1 MTTSLRSGPVAYG
14 NGPASFGAVARHARG
29 WLPLIGLTA
38 LAGSGV
44 ALALPSVLG
53 HSVDAIVAGDNY
65 GKWFTI
71 AAALITTG
79 IFCSLIDAFAGT
91 ACVAGTTAW
100 LRHRLVSQVVNGGPE
115 GTREFDPGDLVSRVS
130 GNASDAAQAGPAAVT
145 TVAAMAPPIGS
156 LVLLALIDPW
166 LAVAFFG
173 GVILVIGVL
182 FVFARRTAELSL
194 AYQETQGRISALLTE
209 AVAGLRTI
217 SSAGTT
223 AREERRI
230 LGFLPD
236 LHKHGLETWK
246 VLARSGAQA
255 AIVGPLVLVAVLA
268 VGGLQLVDG
277 HITAGELFAASQY
290 AVLGAGLGSLTGVI
304 GEIARARAGI
314 QRAAEVFAITPVT
327 HGLLQL
333 PPGPGRL
340 TFDGVTVFGEESALL
355 QDVHLDLPGGAT
367 VAVVGPSGAGKSILA
382 GLAARLRDPHFGQVL
397 LDGVPIQALN
407 RQALRTAV
415 GCAFER
421 PTLVGTTVGDAISHD
436 AVGPVRTLAAARATH
451 AHDFVSRLPEGYFT
465 PLPKAPMSGGERQRL
480 GLARAWPAS
489 RLLVLDDATSSL
501 DTATEMQI
509 SKTLTEDRHRRTRLI
524 VTHRTA
530 TAARADLV
538 VWLENGR
545 VRAVDTHQELWQHAD
560 YREVFG

>member
-1 MTTSLRSGPVAYG
+1 MTTAL
-14 NGPASFGAVARHARG
+14 GPAYRPAPTTFGAVARHGRA
-29 WLPLIGLTA
+29 WLPVIGVTA
-38 LAGSGV
+38 LANSAV
-44 ALALPSVLG
+44 SLALPSVLG
-53 HSVDAIVAGDNY
+53 HSVDAIVAGSGY
-65 GKWFTI
+65 GRWFTI
-71 AAALITTG
+71 AAVLIG
-79 IFCSLIDAFAGT
+79 VGVLCSLIDAFAGT

-100 LRHRLVSQVVNGGPE
+100 LRHGLVSQVVRGGAE
-115 GTREFDPGDLVSRVS
+115 GSREFDSGDLVSRVS

-166 LAVAFFG
+166 LAAAFFG
-173 GVILVIGVL
+173 GVILVVGVL
-182 FVFARRTAELSL
+182 FVFARRTAEISL
-194 AYQETQGRISALLTE
+194 AYQQTQGRISALLTE
-209 AVAGLRTI
+209 AVTGLRTI
-217 SSAGTT
+217 ASAGTT
-223 AREERRI
+223 SREERRI
-230 LGFLPD
+230 LGFLPE
-236 LHKHGLETWK
+236 LHRHGLETWK

-268 VGGLQLVDG
+268 VGGLQLVNG
-277 HITAGELFAASQY
+277 RITAGELFAASQY

-314 QRAAEVFAITPVT
+314 QRAAEVFAIDKVA
-327 HGLLQL
+327 HGLLPL

-340 TFDGVTVFGEESALL
+340 TFDGVTVVVDDAVLL
-355 QDVHLDLPGGAT
+355 ENVHLDLPGGAT
-367 VAVVGPSGAGKSILA
+367 VAVVGPSGAGKSVLA
-382 GLAARLRDPHFGQVL
+382 SLAARLRDPSVGQVL
-397 LDGVPIQALN
+397 LDGVPLPALN
-407 RQALRTAV
+407 HHALRTAV

-436 AVGPVRTLAAARATH
+436 AIGPVRTLAAARATH
-451 AHDFVSRLPEGYFT
+451 AHDFVRRLPDGYFT

-480 GLARAWPAS
+480 GLARAWPAN

-501 DTATEMQI
+501 DTATELQI
-509 SKTLTEDRHRRTRLI
+509 SKTLTEDRYRRTRLI

-538 VWLENGR
+538 VWLDGGR
-545 VRAVDTHQELWQHAD
+545 VRGVGTHQDLWQDAS

>member
-1 MTTSLRSGPVAYG
+1 MTSTY
-14 NGPASFGAVARHARG
+14 SFAPTTFKAVARHGRA
-29 WLPLIGLTA
+29 WLPLIAVTA

-53 HSVDAIVAGDNY
+53 HAVDAIIAGGDY
-65 GKWFTI
+65 GRWFTI
-71 AAALITTG
+71 AVVLVAVSI
-79 IFCSLIDAFAGT
+79 ICSLIDAFAGT

-100 LRHRLVSQVVNGGPE
+100 LRHRLVSQVLHGGPE
-115 GTREFDPGDLVSRVS
+115 GSREFDSGDLVSRVS
-130 GNASDAAQAGPAAVT
+130 GNVSDAAQAGPAAVT

-166 LAVAFFG
+166 LAAAFFG
-173 GVILVIGVL
+173 GIILVVGVL
-182 FVFARRTAELSL
+182 FVFARRTAEISL

-246 VLARSGAQA
+246 ILARSGAQA
-255 AIVGPLVLVAVLA
+255 AIVGPLVLVAVLT

-277 HITAGELFAASQY
+277 RITAGELFAASQY

-314 QRAAEVFAITPVT
+314 QRAAEVFAITPVV
-327 HGLLQL
+327 HGTL
-333 PPGPGRL
+333 PLPLGPGRL
-340 TFDGVTVFGEESALL
+340 TFDGVTVFGEDSALL
-355 QDVHLDLPGGAT
+355 QDIHLELPGGAT
-367 VAVVGPSGAGKSILA
+367 IAVVGPSGAGKSVLA

-397 LDGVPIQALN
+397 LDGVPLQALN
-407 RQALRTAV
+407 HQALRTAV

-421 PTLVGTTVGDAISHD
+421 PTLVGTTIGDAISHD

-451 AHDFVSRLPEGYFT
+451 AHDFVSRLPDGYFT

-509 SKTLTEDRHRRTRLI
+509 SKTLTEDRYQRTRLI

-530 TAARADLV
+530 TAARADIV
-538 VWLENGR
+538 VWLDGGR
-545 VRAVDTHQELWQHAD
+545 VRGAAPHQELWQDPA

>member
-1 MTTSLRSGPVAYG
+1 MTSLT
-14 NGPASFGAVARHARG
+14 FGSVARHGRG
-29 WLPLIGLTA
+29 WLPLIGVTA
-38 LAGSGV
+38 LVSSAV
-44 ALALPSVLG
+44 TLALPSVLG
-53 HSVDAIVAGDNY
+53 HSVDAIVADTDY
-65 GKWFTI
+65 RRWFTI
-71 AAALITTG
+71 AAALIVTG
-79 IFCSLIDAFAGT
+79 IVCSLIDTFAGT

-100 LRHRLVSQVVNGGPE
+100 LRHGLVSQVVRGGAE
-115 GTREFDPGDLVSRVS
+115 GSRRFDTGDLVSRVS

-145 TVAAMAPPIGS
+145 TFAAMAPPIGS

-173 GVILVIGVL
+173 GVILVVGVL
-182 FVFARRTAELSL
+182 FVFARRTAQISL
-194 AYQETQGRISALLTE
+194 AYQETQGRISAMLTE
-209 AVAGLRTI
+209 SLTGLRTI
-217 SSAGTT
+217 ASAGTT
-223 AREERRI
+223 DREERRI
-230 LGFLPD
+230 LGFLPE

-277 HITAGELFAASQY
+277 RITAGELFAASQY

-304 GEIARARAGI
+304 GEIARARAGV
-314 QRAAEVFAITPVT
+314 QRAAEVFAIDSVA
-327 HGLLQL
+327 HGTLHL

-340 TFDGVTVFGEESALL
+340 TFDGVTVATEDAVLL
-355 QDVHLDLPGGAT
+355 ENVHLDLPGGAT
-367 VAVVGPSGAGKSILA
+367 VAVVGPSGAGKSVLA
-382 GLAARLRDPHFGQVL
+382 SLAARLRDPSVGQVL
-397 LDGVPIQALN
+397 LDGVPLAAVSK
-407 RQALRTAV
+407 QALRTAV

-436 AVGPVRTLAAARATH
+436 AIGPVRTLAAARATH

-480 GLARAWPAS
+480 GLARAWPAQ

-538 VWLENGR
+538 VWLDGGR
-545 VRAVDTHQELWQHAD
+545 VRAVGPHQELWQDAS